1 MLLIAA
7 VVGGAIGAGVTLGVQ
22 RVTAPGGQR
31 PVDLGSRVTITDE
44 SAVAS
49 VADKAAPAVVSV
61 MTQDGGSQTGSGFLV
76 TNDGY
81 VVTNLAVPANATHL
95 SVVLGTDE
103 HPHDARLVTYDCQ
116 TGMAILKADHAPNQ
130 PTLSFGDSSSL
141 KPGETVVLLGGTP
154 PYQST
159 VNRGIVS
166 GVDRSVSVPHPADA
180 TRTLQLTGVAETDV
194 QVDPTQN
201 GGPLLNT
208 SGQVVGILMR
218 GAQSGQPVNVALASN
233 AIQTEV
239 QQVVDTGDLL
249 VPSLGAQTQERNPAD
264 VTAQGGPAGSK
275 ITALTAG
282 GPAER
287 AGLKVGDVI
296 TRLDDQSLNAGNP
309 LPEVLRSKFKQRQ
322 RVTVS
327 YARGDATG
335 QVQLTLTGERAAC

>member
-44 SAVAS
+44 SAVAN
-49 VADKAAPAVVSV
+49 VADKAAPAVVSI
-61 MTQDGGSQTGSGFLV
+61 MTQDGGAQTGSGFLV

-81 VVTNLAVPANATHL
+81 VVTSLAVPANATRL
-95 SVVLGTDE
+95 SVVLSADGR
-103 HPHDARLVTYDCQ
+103 PHDARLVTYDCQ
-116 TGMAILKADHAPNQ
+116 TGMAILKVDRAPNQ

-159 VNRGIVS
+159 VNRGIIS
-166 GVDRSVSVPHPADA
+166 GVDRSVTVAHPVDA
-180 TRTLQLTGVAETDV
+180 ARTLQLTGAAETDV
-194 QVDPTQN
+194 QLDPTQN

-218 GAQSGQPVNVALASN
+218 GSAQGQPVNAALASN
-233 AIQTEV
+233 AIQSEV
-239 QQVVDTGDLL
+239 QQVMDTGNLL

-264 VTAQGGPAGSK
+264 VTTQGGPAGNK

-287 AGLKVGDVI
+287 AGLKVGDVV
-296 TRLDDQSLNAGNP
+296 TRLDDQTLNAGNP

-335 QVQLTLTGERAAC
+335 QVQLALTGERAAC

>member
-31 PVDLGSRVTITDE
+31 PVDLGSRVTITEE
-44 SAVAS
+44 SAVAN
-49 VADKAAPAVVSV
+49 VADKAAPAVVSIT
-61 MTQDGGSQTGSGFLV
+61 TQEGGALTGSGFLV

-81 VVTNLAVPANATHL
+81 VVTNLAVPANATRL
-95 SVVLGTDE
+95 SVVLSADGR
-103 HPHDARLVTYDCQ
+103 PHDARLVAYDCQ
-116 TGMAILKADHAPNQ
+116 TGMAILKVDHAPNQ

-159 VNRGIVS
+159 VNRGIIS
-166 GVDRSVSVPHPADA
+166 GVDRSVTVAHPVDA
-180 TRTLQLTGVAETDV
+180 GRTLQLTGAAETDV
-194 QVDPTQN
+194 QLDPTQN

-208 SGQVVGILMR
+208 SGQVVGVLLR
-218 GAQSGQPVNVALASN
+218 GSAQGQPVNVALASN
-233 AIQTEV
+233 AIQSEV

-264 VTAQGGPAGSK
+264 VATQGGPTGSK

-287 AGLKVGDVI
+287 AGLRVGDVL
-296 TRLDDQSLNAGNP
+296 TRLDDQGLNPGNP

-335 QVQLTLTGERAAC
+335 QVQLALTGERTAC